1 MNVNLS
7 DWALRHRSF
16 ILFSIILTA
25 ILGIFSYGALGQKE
39 DPEFTIKT
47 MIVAAGWPGA
57 TTTEMA
63 DQVTDKIELALQSVP
78 EIDYTKSSTRPGSAT
93 IIVQLRS
100 DTAADKV
107 PDVWYRVRK
116 TVMDAQAQGKL
127 PHGINGPVF
136 NDDFGDTFGNI
147 YALTGEGY
155 SYPQLKAYA
164 DELRNRIR
172 ALPQVAKVEFQG
184 DQAERI
190 YVEYESQK
198 LASLGIGPQAL
209 AQALIT
215 TNGVAPAG
223 QIETADER
231 IPLTVSGALASLD
244 QIRNIGVATPDGRT
258 VRLGDVASVRRGLID
273 PPDLKMRVNG
283 KEAIGLAISARDGG
297 SITEL
302 GKSLSKVM
310 ETYQDE
316 LPVGVQIHTVADQTV
331 VVHSA
336 IGEFIKSLAEAVII
350 VMAVS
355 FLSLG
360 FRPGIVVALCIPL
373 VLGATFA
380 AMKVFGIDLQR
391 ISLGALIIALG
402 LLVDDAMI
410 VVESIE
416 SHLEMGWSK
425 AKAAVSAYGAT
436 ATPMLIGTLITIV
449 GFLPIGFSGGTASEY
464 VRSIFQVVAISLILS
479 WIVAVLVTPY
489 LAFQILKVP
498 AGHKLVDHKV
508 EASDQEASH
517 TPTGRGYDLFSKA
530 VSWCLDY
537 RVLVLAGTGAAFAVG
552 VALFALV
559 VPKQFFPASDRPELM
574 VDLRLAHNASF
585 AATERATKRMEALLA
600 GNADIVN
607 ISSYIGGGAPRF
619 YLPLDVQTP
628 DVALGQ
634 LVIVTKDEP
643 ARERVA
649 EKIEAAL
656 ASGFPELR
664 GRVSGLENGPPVGQ
678 PLQIR
683 IMGHDHESIR
693 PSAEAVEALFR
704 STPRLRGINSDY
716 GERLKT
722 VHLVVN
728 QAKARA
734 LGVNYDSLKQALQGS
749 LGGAPL
755 TVVREGDRSIEV
767 SARLAEGERTNLETL
782 PYAKIPTASGAYVPL
797 SQLARLVP
805 STEPSVLW
813 RRDRQATITIFAD
826 VDGAQPTQILAAIKP
841 DLEAIQANLPKG
853 ATLKIGGSEEESATS
868 QAQVFSIIPIAIVL
882 ICFLLMIQLQSIK
895 KMLLVLATGPL
906 AFIGVAATLALF
918 QIPFGFV
925 AMLGSLSLF
934 GMVIRNSVI
943 LVARVDELTA
953 KGIELRTAI
962 VEATLHRVRPILLTA
977 AAAIL
982 AMIPLC
988 RSVFWGPMAYATMG
1002 GLLVA
1007 TLLTLFFLPALY
1019 LFAFQNQAQARPLES
1034 AN

>member
-47 MIVAAGWPGA
+47 MIVGAGWPGA

-78 EIDYTKSSTRPGSAT
+78 EIDYTKSSTRPGSTT

-100 DTAADKV
+100 DTAAKKV
-107 PDVWYRVRK
+107 PDVWYRIRK
-116 TVMDAQAQGKL
+116 TVLDAQAQGKL
-127 PHGINGPVF
+127 PRGINGPVF

-155 SYPQLKAYA
+155 SYTQLKAYA

-209 AQALIT
+209 AQALVT

-244 QIRNIGVATPDGRT
+244 QIRNIGVATQDGRT

-273 PPDLKMRVNG
+273 PPDLKMHVNG
-283 KEAIGLAISARDGG
+283 HEAIGLAISARNGG

-302 GKSLSKVM
+302 GKSLSKIM
-310 ETYQDE
+310 QTYQDE
-316 LPVGVQIHTVADQTV
+316 LPVGVQIHTVADQTL

-336 IGEFIKSLAEAVII
+336 IGEFIKSLTEAVII

-373 VLGATFA
+373 VLAATFA
-380 AMKVFGIDLQR
+380 AMKIFGIDLQR

-498 AGHKLVDHKV
+498 AGHKV

-517 TPTGRGYDLFSKA
+517 TPTGRGYDHFKKA
-530 VSWCLDY
+530 VGWCLDN

-552 VALFALV
+552 VALFGLV

-585 AATERATKRMEALLA
+585 AATERATSRMETLLA

-656 ASGFPELR
+656 ATGFPELR

-683 IMGHDHESIR
+683 ITGHDHEAIR

-704 STPRLRGINSDY
+704 STPHLRGINSDY

-722 VHLVVN
+722 VHLVID

-734 LGVNYDSLKQALQGS
+734 LGVNYDNLKQALQGS

-767 SARLAEGERTNLETL
+767 IARLSEGERANLETL

-841 DLEAIQANLPKG
+841 GLEAIQAKLPKG
-853 ATLKIGGSEEESATS
+853 AILKIGGSEEESATS
-868 QAQVFSIIPIAIVL
+868 QGQVFSIIPIALVL

-1007 TLLTLFFLPALY
+1007 TFLTLFFLPALY
-1019 LFAFQNQAQARPLES
+1019 LFAFKNQAQAWPLES

>member
-1 MNVNLS
+1 MSFNLS
-7 DWALRHRSF
+7 EWALRHRSF
-16 ILFSIILTA
+16 ILFAIILTS
-25 ILGIFSYGALGQKE
+25 IMGIFAYGALGQKE

-78 EIDYTKSSTRPGSAT
+78 EIDYTKSSTRPGSTT

-116 TVMDAQAQGKL
+116 TVQDAQAQGKL
-127 PHGINGPVF
+127 PRGISGPVF

-147 YALTGEGY
+147 YALTGDGY
-155 SYPQLKAYA
+155 SYPQLKTYA
-164 DELRNRIR
+164 EELRNRIR

-190 YVEYESQK
+190 FIVYQSQK
-198 LASLGIGPQAL
+198 LASLGISPQTL
-209 AQALIT
+209 AQALSS
-215 TNGVAPAG
+215 NNSVVSAG

-231 IPLTVSGALASLD
+231 IPLTVSGALSSLE

-258 VRLGDVASVRRGLID
+258 VRLGDLAQVQRGLID
-273 PPDLKMRVNG
+273 PPELKMHVNG
-283 KEAIGLAISARDGG
+283 KEAIGLAISARGGG

-302 GKSLSKVM
+302 GKSLSKIM
-310 ETYQDE
+310 ETYQAE
-316 LPVGVQIHTVADQTV
+316 LPVGVEIHTVADQTV

-380 AMKVFGIDLQR
+380 VMKVYDIDLQR

-425 AKAAVSAYGAT
+425 AKAAVSAYAAT
-436 ATPMLIGTLITIV
+436 AMPMLIGTLITIV

-464 VRSIFQVVAISLILS
+464 VRSIFQVVAIALILS
-479 WIVAVLVTPY
+479 CIVAVLVTPY
-489 LAFQILKVP
+489 IAFQILKVP
-498 AGHKLVDHKV
+498 EGHKAA
-508 EASDQEASH
+508 ASDDHAAHAQ
-517 TPTGRGYDLFSKA
+517 TGRGYDLFRTA
-530 VSWCLDY
+530 VSWCLDN
-537 RVLVLAGTGAAFAVG
+537 RVLVLAATGAAFALG

-585 AATERATKRMEALLA
+585 AATERATRRMEALLA
-600 GNADIVN
+600 GDKDIVN

-634 LVIVTKDEP
+634 LVVVTKDEA

-649 EKIEAAL
+649 EKIESAL
-656 ASGFPELR
+656 ATGFPELR

-678 PLQIR
+678 PIQIR
-683 IMGHDHESIR
+683 ITGLDHEAIR

-704 STPRLRGINSDY
+704 STRHLRGINSDY

-722 VHLVVN
+722 VHLVID
-728 QAKARA
+728 QDKARA

-749 LGGAPL
+749 LGGATL

-767 SARLAEGERTNLETL
+767 TARLTKAERTNLATL

-813 RRDRQATITIFAD
+813 RRDRQAAITIFAD
-826 VDGAQPTQILAAIKP
+826 VDGAQPAEILTALKP
-841 DLEAIQANLPKG
+841 DLDAIKAKLPKG
-853 ATLKIGGSEEESATS
+853 AMLAIGGSEEESKTS
-868 QAQVFSIIPIAIVL
+868 QGQVFSVLPVAIVL
-882 ICFLLMIQLQSIK
+882 ICLLLMIQLQNIK

-953 KGIELRTAI
+953 KGTELRTAI
-962 VEATLHRVRPILLTA
+962 IEATMHRVRPILLTA

-988 RSVFWGPMAYATMG
+988 RSVFWGPMAYSTMG
-1002 GLLVA
+1002 GLFVA
-1007 TLLTLFFLPALY
+1007 TFLTLFFLPALY
-1019 LFAFQNQAQARPLES
+1019 QFAFQNQTATPALET
-1034 AN
+1034 AE